1 LSPSFRLAVVCDGI
15 GETGT
20 GWQSKLSTGTGK
32 PLSIKSLNC
41 WEINTVSGTGTFP
54 FEVLK
59 NQVKLFTNLK
69 PRPEVQYLEGPNSS
83 FDTCSVPVLFLFFIL
98 FFSCECLA
106 NEISPQ
112 VLKSSC
118 S

>member
-20 GWQSKLSTGTGK
+20 GWQLKLSTGTGK

-59 NQVKLFTNLK
+59 NQVNLFTHLK

-83 FDTCSVPVLFLFFIL
+83 FDTCSVPVLFLFL
-98 FFSCECLA
+98 YFFSA
-106 NEISPQ
+106 VNVWPT
-112 VLKSSC
+112 KFPPKF
-118 S
+118 